1 MVLASG
7 VLTFGHGYTV
17 WKDVLV
23 GEIGFASPPMV
34 YEILR
39 QHAGGGLTGT
49 APVGAGEGSRD
60 TTPGG
65 RRRG

>member
-23 GEIGFASPPMV
+23 ERSGSASPPM
-34 YEILR
+34 
-39 QHAGGGLTGT
+39 GL
-49 APVGAGEGSRD
+49 
-60 TTPGG
+60 
-65 RRRG
+65 